1 MKALFAAAI
10 LFTSGTAVAQERDA
24 RGIPVMSEE
33 ATAPEGTNQTVPAT
47 PGAQV
52 VVANPSTYF
61 ATRPATSAYPPCAR
75 GQTDRCTQTYEG
87 RPRRRRR

>member
-10 LFTSGTAVAQERDA
+10 LFASGAAIAQERDS

-33 ATAPEGTNQTVPAT
+33 ATAPAGTNQTVPTT

-52 VVANPSTYF
+52 VLANPSEFF
-61 ATRPATSAYPPCAR
+61 ATRPSTSAYPPCAR
-75 GQTDRCTQTYEG
+75 GQTDRCTQTYERG
-87 RPRRRRR
+87 ARRPR